1 MVPEGCR
8 TAWLWQQ
15 LSSASPGAGR
25 TTAVPVGPN
34 IWQKEEA
41 SQTLACRQQPANSVA
56 DYSLSKGFSVK
67 KKNQTKE
74 GSNTLSSQASGMFLI
89 YGSTGGI
96 QGTPLV

>member
-67 KKNQTKE
+67 KKKKIKPKKE
-74 GSNTLSSQASGMFLI
+74 ATL
-89 YGSTGGI
+89 
-96 QGTPLV
+96 